1 MGVTISDVKVGMD
14 VGTDLSPAPPRKVTR
29 VEDFDE
35 LVMAT
40 GRQLHRAA
48 LLLAG
53 GDHHLAEDL
62 LQTTYAKVYAAWR
75 RVSRA
80 DDPVAYT
87 RTVLTRTYLSHRRLK
102 RSSERPSDQL
112 PERAGVAPDS
122 ATRLD
127 LMAALRELSPDDR
140 VVVVLRYWLDRS
152 VAETARELRL
162 SETAVRT
169 RSRRALARL
178 RTHLTDLDEES

>member
-1 MGVTISDVKVGMD
+1 MTIST
-14 VGTDLSPAPPRKVTR
+14 TDLGPTERLSVPAVRT
-29 VEDFDE
+29 FDE
-35 LVMAT
+35 LVSAT
-40 GRQLHRAA
+40 GRQLYRAS
-48 LLLAG
+48 LLLTG

-62 LQTTYAKVYAAWR
+62 LQTTYAKVYAAWS

-87 RTVLTRTYLSHRRLK
+87 RTVLTRTYVSHRRLR
-102 RSSERPSDQL
+102 RSSERPSDDL
-112 PERAGVAPDS
+112 PDQVVDPADPALH
-122 ATRLD
+122 LD
-127 LMAALRELSPDDR
+127 LMAALRALSPNDR

-152 VAETARELRL
+152 VAETADELGL

-178 RTHLTDLDEES
+178 RLHLTDLDEES

>member
-1 MGVTISDVKVGMD
+1 MTISK
-14 VGTDLSPAPPRKVTR
+14 TDLGPKERIAVAR
-29 VEDFDE
+29 VRDFDE
-35 LVMAT
+35 LVVAT

-48 LLLAG
+48 LLLTG

-62 LQTTYAKVYAAWR
+62 LQTTYAKVYAAWG

-87 RTVLTRTYLSHRRLK
+87 RTVLTRTFLSHRRLR
-102 RSSERPSDQL
+102 RSSERPSDVL
-112 PERAGVAPDS
+112 PEHAVDPPDQ
-122 ATRLD
+122 ADHLD
-127 LMAALRELSPDDR
+127 LMAALRALAPADR
-140 VVVVLRYWLDRS
+140 VVVVHRYWLDRS
-152 VAETARELRL
+152 VAETAHELSL

-178 RTHLTDLDEES
+178 RVHLTDLDDLDQES

>member
-1 MGVTISDVKVGMD
+1 MGVSISETD
-14 VGTDLSPAPPRKVTR
+14 VGVTQPRKVAR
-29 VEDFDE
+29 VQDFDE
-35 LVMAT
+35 LVIAT
-40 GRQLHRAA
+40 GRTLHRAA
-48 LLLAG
+48 LLLTA

-75 RVSRA
+75 RVSHA

-87 RTVLTRTYLSHRRLK
+87 RTVLTRTYLSHRRLR
-102 RSSERPSDQL
+102 RSSERPTDAL
-112 PERAGVAPDS
+112 PDRGSEPPD
-122 ATRLD
+122 AADRLD
-127 LMAALRELSPDDR
+127 LMAALRLLSADDR

-152 VAETARELRL
+152 VAETARELGL

-178 RTHLTDLDEES
+178 RVHLTDLEEES

>member
-1 MGVTISDVKVGMD
+1 MTITKTD
-14 VGTDLSPAPPRKVTR
+14 VGPTAGREVSR
-29 VEDFDE
+29 VQDFDE
-35 LVMAT
+35 LVAAT

-48 LLLAG
+48 LLLTG

-62 LQTTYAKVYAAWR
+62 LQTTYAKVYASWS

-87 RTVLTRTYLSHRRLK
+87 RTVLTRTFLSHRRLR
-102 RSSERPSDQL
+102 RSSEQPSDEL
-112 PERAGVAPDS
+112 PERAADPPDR
-122 ATRLD
+122 AVRLD
-127 LMAALRELSPDDR
+127 LVAALQELSAADR
-140 VVVVLRYWLDRS
+140 VVVVHRYWLDRS
-152 VAETARELRL
+152 VAETARELRI

-178 RTHLTDLDEES
+178 RLHLTDLDEES